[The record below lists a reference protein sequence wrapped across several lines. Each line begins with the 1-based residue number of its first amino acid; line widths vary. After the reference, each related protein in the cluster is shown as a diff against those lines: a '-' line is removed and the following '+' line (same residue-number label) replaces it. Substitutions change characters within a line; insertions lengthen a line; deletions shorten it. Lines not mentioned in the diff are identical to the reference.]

1 MENPTVIVDSIR
13 KDFLTKFNKKLHELF
28 DEAHAEYNS
37 KYQHEI
43 EVDFGDCKD
52 EDWHYWHSARA
63 S

>member
-28 DEAHAEYNS
+28 DEAYAEYNS

-52 EDWHYWHSARA
+52 ED
-63 S
+63 